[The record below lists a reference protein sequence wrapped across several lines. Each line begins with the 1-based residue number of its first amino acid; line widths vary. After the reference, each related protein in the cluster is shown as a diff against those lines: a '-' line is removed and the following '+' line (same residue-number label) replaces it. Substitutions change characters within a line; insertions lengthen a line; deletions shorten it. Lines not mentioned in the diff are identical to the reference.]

1 MTKRATN
8 FSKPAVTAAL
18 FLGGIVLLALIG
30 PELSTITNETMD
42 LRARLVPPIVLGGSL
57 SHPFGTDDLGRD
69 VLVRLLYSIRVTMAV
84 AFLATGFG
92 ATIGIV
98 IGLLAA
104 HFRGAVDDLLVI
116 LIDLQAAV
124 PYLLMVLALITVFE
138 NSMMMFVM
146 VLGLHGWERY
156 ARLARGVALSLQ
168 NQGFAIAVKGLGAG
182 PFRIYGRHLLPNM
195 AGVLITNCTL
205 ALPQVILLESSLSF
219 LGVGIQAPETSLGSM
234 VGFGRDYLTTAWWIA
249 VIPALVIFTISL
261 AVTVIGEEMREK
273 LDPAVNRN

>member
-1 MTKRATN
+1 MRNRSVNLSGSALI
-8 FSKPAVTAAL
+8 AAL
-18 FLGGIVLLALIG
+18 FLVALVVIAAVG
-30 PELSTITNETMD
+30 PELYTISNETMD
-42 LRARLVPPIVLGGSL
+42 LRARLAPPVLLGGSFA
-57 SHPFGTDDLGRD
+57 HPFGTDDLGRD
-69 VLVRLLYSIRVTMAV
+69 VLIRLLYSIRVTIAV

-104 HFRGAVDDLLVI
+104 HFRGWVDDLLVV

-124 PYLLMVLALITVFE
+124 PYLLMVLALITVFGS
-138 NSMMMFVM
+138 NMTMFVLA
-146 VLGLHGWERY
+146 LGLHGWERY
-156 ARLARGVALSLQ
+156 ARLARGVALSLK
-168 NQGFAIAVKGLGAG
+168 NQGFALAVKGLGAS
-182 PFRIYGRHLLPNM
+182 PLRIYGRHLLPNM

-249 VIPALVIFTISL
+249 VMPALVIFAISI
-261 AVTVIGEEMREK
+261 AITAAGEEMREK
-273 LDPAVNRN
+273 LDPTVSGR